1 MQRVCVTNLQKR
13 RKIIRSVYFWD
24 VKKNTGMRCYPL
36 LLALFAWSCSNTL
49 YVVRHAEKAA
59 GVDPATMTSYTDP
72 PLTPEG
78 QERALQ
84 LKQLLGGK
92 NIRYIYSTNTLR
104 TVSTAR
110 PLKELFPGMPIRIY
124 SAKPDSLPAFLAQ
137 VRSLRRGD
145 VLIVGHSN
153 TVDDLINGL
162 AGEKVIPGDLGD
174 REYDNLFILKRTGKR
189 YQFRRE
195 KYGAPSA
202 P

>member
-13 RKIIRSVYFWD
+13 RKIRDAVYFWD
-24 VKKNTGMRCYPL
+24 VKNLFMRYYPV
-36 LLALFAWSCSNTL
+36 LLALFAWSCSNTI

-72 PLTPEG
+72 PLTTEG

-84 LKQLLGGK
+84 LKQILGGK

-110 PLKELFPGMPIRIY
+110 PLKELFLGMPVRLY
-124 SAKPDSLPAFLAQ
+124 SAKPDSLPGFLGQ
-137 VRSLRRGD
+137 LRSLRRGD
-145 VLIVGHSN
+145 ILVVGHSN

-174 REYDNLFILKRTGKR
+174 REYDNLFILKRKGNR